1 MKAMENRAGTCVGQH
16 QGAAM
21 NKGNT
26 ESHAETRSSR
36 RESDPPTSDLRALR
50 GSALSAAPREK
61 KSGWE
66 TKTFGNVRKR
76 GQGTEAGFWNVFQ
89 FWMHQFLFPELS
101 KGLRNLN
108 GLLPRN

>member
-1 MKAMENRAGTCVGQH
+1 
-16 QGAAM
+16 M

-36 RESDPPTSDLRALR
+36 RQSNPPT
-50 GSALSAAPREK
+50 SALSAAPREK

-66 TKTFGNVRKR
+66 TKTFRNVRKR
-76 GQGTEAGFWNVFQ
+76 GQGTFSNFGCTSS
-89 FWMHQFLFPELS
+89 LCPELS